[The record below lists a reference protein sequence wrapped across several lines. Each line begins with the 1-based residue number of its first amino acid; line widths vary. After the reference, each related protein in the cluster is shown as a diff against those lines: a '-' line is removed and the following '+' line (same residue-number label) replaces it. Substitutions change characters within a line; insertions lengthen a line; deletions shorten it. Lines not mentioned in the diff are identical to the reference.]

1 MLNHATN
8 HTHHV
13 VTHLRKTKDILIF
26 VFAIIVVSALAYVI
40 FLFFYV
46 QKRYAEIPTDPK
58 SIFTESRY
66 LYGISNDNLT
76 LRTEYL
82 LIKTVRDSI
91 IKYEY
96 RSTTD
101 STRNLKVS
109 YLTKN
114 QELQFDLTDY
124 EKYQTK
130 IIRSNSNSDI
140 WFDMYEMKEPIID
153 GMSPVMFNKEYG
165 ILAIANPLG
174 PSAFFMDKPNDSLQV
189 MKISK
194 KLY

>member
-1 MLNHATN
+1 M
-8 HTHHV
+8 
-13 VTHLRKTKDILIF
+13 RKTKNILIF

-66 LYGISNDNLT
+66 LYGISSNDNLK

-82 LIKTVRDSI
+82 LIKTVRDSV

-96 RSTTD
+96 KSTTD
-101 STRNLKVS
+101 STRNFKVS

-114 QELQFDLTDY
+114 QEIQFDFTDY
-124 EKYQTK
+124 VKYESNTFW
-130 IIRSNSNSDI
+130 SNSNSEI

-153 GMSPVMFNKEYG
+153 GMSPVMFNKDYG

-174 PSAFFMDKPNDSLQV
+174 PSAFFMDKQNDSLQV

>member
-1 MLNHATN
+1 M
-8 HTHHV
+8 
-13 VTHLRKTKDILIF
+13 RKTKDILIF
-26 VFAIIVVSALAYVI
+26 VFAIIVVSALAYVM

-46 QKRYAEIPTDPK
+46 QKRYAEIPTASK

-66 LYGISNDNLT
+66 LYGISSNNHLK
-76 LRTEYL
+76 LRTKYL

-96 RSTTD
+96 KSTTD
-101 STRNLKVS
+101 STRNLKAS

-114 QELQFDLTDY
+114 QELQIDLTDY
-124 EKYQTK
+124 IKYDSKT
-130 IIRSNSNSDI
+130 IRSNSNSEI
-140 WFDMYEMKEPIID
+140 WFDLYEMKEPIID
-153 GMSPVMFNKEYG
+153 GISPIMFNKDYG

-174 PSAFFMDKPNDSLQV
+174 TSEFFMDKPNDSLQV
-189 MKISK
+189 IKISE

>member
-1 MLNHATN
+1 
-8 HTHHV
+8 
-13 VTHLRKTKDILIF
+13 THLRKTKDILIF

-46 QKRYAEIPTDPK
+46 QKRYAEIPTDTK

-66 LYGISNDNLT
+66 LYGISSNDNLK

-96 RSTTD
+96 KSTTD

-114 QELQFDLTDY
+114 QEIQFDLTDY
-124 EKYQTK
+124 VKYESKT
-130 IIRSNSNSDI
+130 IRSNSNSEI

-153 GMSPVMFNKEYG
+153 GMSPVMFNKDYG

-174 PSAFFMDKPNDSLQV
+174 PSAFFMDKQNDSLQV
-189 MKISK
+189 MKISE

>member
-1 MLNHATN
+1 M
-8 HTHHV
+8 
-13 VTHLRKTKDILIF
+13 RKTKDILIF

-46 QKRYAEIPTDPK
+46 QKRYAEIPTDQK

-66 LYGISNDNLT
+66 LYGISNDNLK

-101 STRNLKVS
+101 STRNLKIS

-114 QELQFDLTDY
+114 QELQFDFTDY
-124 EKYQTK
+124 KKYKTK
-130 IIRSNSNSDI
+130 VIQSNSNSEI
-140 WFDMYEMKEPIID
+140 WFDNYEMKEPIID
-153 GMSPVMFNKEYG
+153 GMSPIMFNKDYG
-165 ILAIANPLG
+165 ILAITGPLG
-174 PSAFFMDKPNDSLQV
+174 PTAFFMDKPNDSLQI
-189 MKISK
+189 MKINR

>member
-1 MLNHATN
+1 M
-8 HTHHV
+8 
-13 VTHLRKTKDILIF
+13 RKTKDILIF

-46 QKRYAEIPTDPK
+46 QKRYAEIPTDSK

-66 LYGISNDNLT
+66 LYGISSNNNLK

-91 IKYEY
+91 IKYDY
-96 RSTTD
+96 KSTSD

-114 QELQFDLTDY
+114 QELRFDLSDY
-124 EKYQTK
+124 VKYENKT
-130 IIRSNSNSDI
+130 IRSNTNSEI
-140 WFDMYEMKEPIID
+140 WFDVYEMKEPVID
-153 GMSPVMFNKEYG
+153 GISSVMFNKDYG

-174 PSAFFMDKPNDSLQV
+174 SPAFFMDKPNDSLQV